1 MGILLKYNGF
11 HSPTGVQQA
20 ITQED
25 NIAAPLSLDGIRR
38 KKQQYTIIAGIV
50 QIAVVNA
57 QNIPI
62 FQKHR
67 NPHPVF
73 RVGYFYAIVK
83 CTIEVLG
90 IVDMTVDM
98 LYTEPTSGHTF
109 SFFAGQNPV
118 FDVQDGY
125 LAGVY
130 TDDATYSF
138 IYDSSIAS

>member
-1 MGILLKYNGF
+1 MDILLKYSGF
-11 HSPTGVQQA
+11 PSPTGVQQA

-38 KKQQYTIIAGIV
+38 KKQQCTIIAGIV

-67 NPHPVF
+67 NPHSVF

-83 CTIEVLG
+83 CTTEVLG
-90 IVDMTVDM
+90 IVDMTVDL

-130 TDDATYSF
+130 TDDATYKF
-138 IYDSSIAS
+138 TYDSSIVS

>member
-57 QNIPI
+57 QNIPH
-62 FQKHR
+62 FPKA
-67 NPHPVF
+67 P
-73 RVGYFYAIVK
+73 
-83 CTIEVLG
+83 
-90 IVDMTVDM
+90 
-98 LYTEPTSGHTF
+98 EPSPRF
-109 SFFAGQNPV
+109 
-118 FDVQDGY
+118 
-125 LAGVY
+125 
-130 TDDATYSF
+130 
-138 IYDSSIAS
+138 

>member
-1 MGILLKYNGF
+1 M
-11 HSPTGVQQA
+11 
-20 ITQED
+20 
-25 NIAAPLSLDGIRR
+25 RR
-38 KKQQYTIIAGIV
+38 IS
-50 QIAVVNA
+50 
-57 QNIPI
+57 PI

-83 CTIEVLG
+83 CTTEVLG

-98 LYTEPTSGHTF
+98 LYTEPTSDHTF

-130 TDDATYSF
+130 TDDATYKF
-138 IYDSSIAS
+138 TYDSSIVS

>member
-1 MGILLKYNGF
+1 MAFI
-11 HSPTGVQQA
+11 HRPAVQQA

-57 QNIPI
+57 QDIPI

-90 IVDMTVDM
+90 IVNMTVDM

-109 SFFAGQNPV
+109 SFFVGQNPV

-130 TDDATYSF
+130 TDDATYKF
-138 IYDSSIAS
+138 TYDSSIAS